1 MRIESNRVSPLVS
14 DEVDGSRT
22 SLQVMPRIWHAAMNE
37 RNVRVDGCV
46 KYSIARLWWS
56 RRMRKSCPPRI
67 FDRHANLV
75 GRAGEVFEHV
85 DRELP
90 AEDDVPRAARS
101 RSNSGIFIRTGRS
114 NRDS

>member
-22 SLQVMPRIWHAAMNE
+22 SLHVMPRIWHAAMNE

-56 RRMRKSCPPRI
+56 RLMRKSCPPRL
-67 FDRHANLV
+67 FDRTRILSAV
-75 GRAGEVFEHV
+75 
-85 DRELP
+85 P
-90 AEDDVPRAARS
+90 ARSSSRSTENCRLKMTCRS
-101 RSNSGIFIRTGRS
+101 RSSRLELGDLDGIGRS
-114 NRDS
+114 MRLW